1 MASVTYPTAYD
12 AGASAGA
19 GRGRWCRPG
28 TTPPL
33 RTASAAPARSGGVRL
48 DVVREAVPDLAR
60 RTDLLRVALGVRRG
74 LHGLRGGAGLP
85 RGDVGEDLQ
94 QAGGRGMLAEAAES
108 GLRGMRGGAGLPRGD
123 GGDDRQQAGG
133 RGMLAEAEERVECVL
148 LVPDLVVGAPA
159 HRRALLEQAAGVR
172 VHGRFVVVQP
182 RLDDRGDQ
190 R

>member
-74 LHGLRGGAGLP
+74 LH
-85 RGDVGEDLQ
+85 
-94 QAGGRGMLAEAAES
+94 
-108 GLRGMRGGAGLPRGD
+108 
-123 GGDDRQQAGG
+123 
-133 RGMLAEAEERVECVL
+133 AEAEERVECVL

-172 VHGRFVVVQP
+172 VHGRLVVVQP

-190 R
+190 GDHGDVLAEVVALDHGDEELRVLLL